1 MGTFA
6 RIHGGKV
13 VELFEEPDDGFEMKD
28 RFHPALVWVDVTTL
42 DPLPAQGWAAEKS
55 KIGEWTLSPPQ

>member
-6 RIHGGKV
+6 RIDGDKV

-28 RFHPALVWVDVTTL
+28 RFHPLLVWVDVTTL
-42 DPLPAQGWAAEKS
+42 YPPPAQGWTAEKS
-55 KIGEWTLSPPQ
+55 NEGNWILSPQR